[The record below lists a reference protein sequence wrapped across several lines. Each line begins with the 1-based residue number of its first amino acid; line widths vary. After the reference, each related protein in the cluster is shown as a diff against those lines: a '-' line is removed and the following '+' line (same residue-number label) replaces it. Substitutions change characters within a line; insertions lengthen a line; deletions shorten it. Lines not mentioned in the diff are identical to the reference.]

1 MKNILRVLLL
11 TMIVCCWSCSGGKDD
26 PINPTPKP
34 EEKPKIEVT
43 TTAPVLA
50 QEGGTTSVTFTS
62 STDWTIDVNEGRTVS
77 WCTVSPTSGSKGTN
91 TLTVTTTSNDTYDE
105 RNAKVTIKA
114 GATSQSF
121 TVTQKQKDGLTVT
134 SNKVEIGSDGGNF
147 SIETKA
153 NVSVTYEIEESS
165 KDWIS
170 ASESRGLTTKTLN
183 FTAKANDKTER
194 RQGNIVLKGGDGL
207 TETVTVYQAGEEV
220 SLVLTTEKD
229 MTIGSEGGNLKIE
242 LQSNSEIKMEA
253 LEADWL
259 RQSSSRSMS
268 AYTYYLEVDAN
279 DTYDERNTSITFT
292 SGDKK
297 QIVTVTQ
304 KQKDAL
310 IVTSNKV
317 EIYSDGGDFTIEAK
331 SNVSVTYEIEESV
344 KDWISASESRG
355 LTTKTLNFTAKA
367 NESTERRQGDIILKG
382 GNGLTETVTIYQEGE
397 KPTLVI
403 TSDDIIVG
411 SDGDIIKIELK
422 SNVDYTMSMPDV
434 DWISK
439 EESRAISTYTHY
451 LTVSQ
456 NESYDQRSAKVF
468 FQNEA
473 EGLKDSIS
481 ITQLQLD
488 AIIVAKNKYEVAP
501 EGGQL
506 EFKVSSNVDFQVS
519 TSVDWIKQNTGSRGL
534 SEKALSFTIEENEA
548 KESRSGEIIVAYGEL
563 KQTIKVNQQE
573 APDYEAIERAALVEF
588 YKAAAGEEW
597 LDKTNWCS
605 DKPLGEWYGIKTN
618 EKGRVISVNISYNG
632 EKGDIAKI
640 LPPLASL
647 KELTKLALG
656 SNGTNIYGILPSDIN
671 ALTKLEYLDLMVWLE
686 GKLTSEF
693 TRLKNLKRIE
703 LRGVEVSEA
712 IFKEMC
718 CSLTNLQYLALDG
731 CNMNSPIPS
740 EIDNLKKIGYL
751 YLYDANLCGEIP
763 DAIWNLRSLRIL
775 GLSGNHNLSGTIS
788 PKIKNLKN
796 LGSFFCQWC
805 SLTGSIPKEICEC
818 SSLTAIQLEGNKL
831 TGNIPENIGNLLN
844 LRFLILYDNNL
855 TGNLPVSMS
864 RLENLEVCELYEN
877 RLSGEVPEEVSNM
890 WQIWDPFT
898 MILPQ
903 QEGYKLTT
911 KALYSS
917 TDYSK
922 DGEVQLLQKH
932 TEGNGIP
939 VVLLG
944 DAFIDKD
951 MESEGFYE
959 RTMQRAM
966 EAYFSIEPMTSLRP
980 LFDVYSIKC
989 VSENNYLGANTALSS
1004 SYCDS
1009 SIGEEVDI
1017 TLNKC
1022 TKYASLALEDL
1033 KDVQIKVIINNQQ
1046 QLGLT
1051 WYLGDGCTLTYNTL
1065 FDRGLEWQNFEAVF
1079 RHETGHGL
1087 GFLEDEYDGHL
1098 LPIYEETKERIR
1110 SEQMLGQWL
1119 NVDFTQNPSEVLW
1132 SKFILDQR
1140 YKNEDLGIYE
1150 GAVGFTH
1157 GVYRPSFNSIMRY
1170 NEPIFNAP
1178 SREAIYKRAMK
1189 LAYGENWKYD
1199 YEEFV
1204 KFDEKSRN
1212 AASRAVFK
1220 PLTEEEQKEYIK
1232 NHRPPR
1238 FIKGTWRDAMNKRK
1252 RDIVVPL
1259 R

>member
-1 MKNILRVLLL
+1 MKSMLHTLLL

-50 QEGGTTSVTFTS
+50 QEGGTASVTFTS
-62 STDWTIDVNEGRTVS
+62 SADWTIDVTEGRAVS

-91 TLTVTTTSNDTYDE
+91 TLTVTTTGNDTYDE

-147 SIETKA
+147 SIEAKA
-153 NVSVTYEIEESS
+153 NVSVTYEIEEAA
-165 KDWIS
+165 KNWIS
-170 ASESRGLTTKTLN
+170 ASESRGLT
-183 FTAKANDKTER
+183 
-194 RQGNIVLKGGDGL
+194 
-207 TETVTVYQAGEEV
+207 
-220 SLVLTTEKD
+220 S
-229 MTIGSEGGNLKIE
+229 
-242 LQSNSEIKMEA
+242 
-253 LEADWL
+253 
-259 RQSSSRSMS
+259 
-268 AYTYYLEVDAN
+268 
-279 DTYDERNTSITFT
+279 
-292 SGDKK
+292 
-297 QIVTVTQ
+297 
-304 KQKDAL
+304 
-310 IVTSNKV
+310 
-317 EIYSDGGDFTIEAK
+317 
-331 SNVSVTYEIEESV
+331 
-344 KDWISASESRG
+344 
-355 LTTKTLNFTAKA
+355 KTLNFTAKA
-367 NESTERRQGDIILKG
+367 NEEEEHREGKIVLKG
-382 GNGLTETVTIYQEGE
+382 ADGLTETVTVYQEGE

-403 TSDDIIVG
+403 TSDDVIVG
-411 SDGDIIKIELK
+411 SDGETIKIELK
-422 SNVDYTMSMPDV
+422 SNVNYTIVLPNV
-434 DWISK
+434 DWISQA
-439 EESRAISTYTHY
+439 ESRAISVYTHY
-451 LTVSQ
+451 LNIAP
-456 NESYDQRSAKVF
+456 NESYDQRSAMVYF
-468 FQNEA
+468 NNETG
-473 EGLKDSIS
+473 GLNDSIS

-488 AIIVAKNKYEVAP
+488 AIIVAKNEYEVAP
-501 EGGQL
+501 EGTQL
-506 EFKVSSNVDFQVS
+506 EFKVSSNVDFEVS

-548 KESRSGEIIVAYGEL
+548 KESRSGEIIITYSEL
-563 KQTIKVNQQE
+563 KQTIKVNQPG

-605 DKPLGEWYGIKTN
+605 NKPLGEWYGIKTN
-618 EKGRVISVNISYNG
+618 EKGRVISVDISYNG

-671 ALTKLEYLDLMVWLE
+671 ELTKLEYLDLTVWLE

-718 CSLTNLQYLALDG
+718 CALTNLQYLYLNG

-740 EIDNLKKIGYL
+740 EIDNLKKLDHL
-751 YLYDANLCGEIP
+751 YLIDANLCGEIP

-775 GLSGNHNLSGTIS
+775 GLSSNDNLSGTIS
-788 PKIKNLKN
+788 PKIKNLKY
-796 LGSFFCQWC
+796 LDSFGCQWC
-805 SLTGSIPKEICEC
+805 SLTSNIPEEICEC
-818 SSLTAIQLEGNKL
+818 SLLTEILLEGNKL

-864 RLENLEVCELYEN
+864 RLENLEVCKLYGN

-911 KALYSS
+911 KPLYSS

-1098 LPIYEETKERIR
+1098 LPIYEEMKERIR

-1238 FIKGTWRDAMNKRK
+1238 FIKGTWRDAIKNGKNN
-1252 RDIVVPL
+1252 IVVPY